1 MFAVAVAYKD
11 RIFPSG
17 SGASLKKYFPIAA
30 FLAVAVATL
39 AMAVLSHLYTQETA
53 RLKFAAVADD
63 ALNRIDGR
71 VSAGIALLQST
82 KAFVDTDGG
91 NLSGGKFAEFFGG
104 LNVAGSGLRGLGYL
118 SLIKPGE
125 EAPLQARLRLD
136 HGIDREIHPASTE
149 EFRTPVMLYQ
159 PLDHGNVGIL
169 GYDMYTDETR
179 RKAIDMALS
188 ATEPRA
194 SGRVILGE
202 RTGSDTHAGFLV
214 FMKLSPKAALPATA
228 EPGPVRPAGLVFASF
243 RSEEL
248 FIEALQRIPRLPV
261 SLEVFDGEI
270 GEDHLLYRSTEPVN
284 ADLDRFATSRQL
296 VVAGRSWTV
305 VFHPTSAFEPPL
317 SMVVPFAIGFF
328 GLLLAA
334 TIALA
339 ARYQERA
346 LDAAAKLHE
355 ASEKSLAERELMLQE
370 MKHRIKNSIARVL
383 AMSRQT
389 AAHSDSLDAF
399 SASFSAR
406 LQAMAASQDM
416 LTRSRWQK
424 ADLDELLRME
434 LGQVFG
440 KEIPEGVLKGPPVE
454 LDEVTTQSLGL
465 TFHELATNALKYGDA
480 GQSVGML
487 KVEWAL
493 FGPRRG
499 KRLQLIWL
507 ERSSQPISPPSKK
520 GFGTKLIDMNITR
533 ELGGTIK
540 RVFGDDGLRIEIDLP
555 YKL

>member
-1 MFAVAVAYKD
+1 MA
-11 RIFPSG
+11 
-17 SGASLKKYFPIAA
+17 L
-30 FLAVAVATL
+30 ATL
-39 AMAVLSHLYTQETA
+39 AMAVLSYLYTQETA

-63 ALNRIDGR
+63 ALNRIEGR
-71 VSAGIALLQST
+71 VSAGISLLQST
-82 KAFVDTDGG
+82 KAFIDTDGG

-118 SLIKPGE
+118 SLIQPGE

-136 HGIDREIHPASTE
+136 YRIEREIYPPSSQDL
-149 EFRTPVMLYQ
+149 RTPVMLYQ
-159 PLDHGNVGIL
+159 PLNNGNVGVL

-188 ATEPRA
+188 ANEPRA
-194 SGRVILGE
+194 SGRVMLGE
-202 RTGSDTHAGFLV
+202 RTSTDVPLAGFLV
-214 FMKLSPKAALPATA
+214 FMKLSPGAARPVIA
-228 EPGPVRPAGLVFASF
+228 EPAPTRPAGLVFASF

-248 FIEALQRIPRLPV
+248 FAGALQRIPRLPV
-261 SLEVFDGEI
+261 SPEVFDGDIAE
-270 GEDHLLYRSTEPVN
+270 ENLLYRSSEPVN
-284 ADLDRFATSRQL
+284 EDLDRFATSRQL
-296 VVAGRSWTV
+296 VVAGRAWTV

-317 SMVVPFAIGFF
+317 SLAVPIAIGFF

-346 LDAAAKLHE
+346 LDAAARLQE

-399 SASFSAR
+399 STSFSAR

-424 ADLDELLRME
+424 ADLGELLRIE

-454 LDEVTTQSLGL
+454 LDEVTTQALGL

-480 GQSVGML
+480 AQSVGML

-493 FGPRRG
+493 SGSRKGRRL
-499 KRLQLIWL
+499 RLVWS
-507 ERSSQPISPPSKK
+507 EHSSKAIPTPSKK

-533 ELGGTIK
+533 ELDGTIE
-540 RVFGDDGLRIEIDLP
+540 RVFGDHGLRIEIDLP
-555 YKL
+555 YRV